1 MAYLIHYNK
10 NHSKANGQ
18 FVSGDGDGDG
28 IIDDHHNYARNK
40 KRGVATSTASKGHA
54 TSTTS
59 KGKSGLTKKQKI
71 AIGVGV
77 GVGVAAAAGTA
88 AILISKYK
96 NKPLALTSG
105 SPALTGGQKYA
116 ENLRNS
122 FYTDVT
128 SGAAPRLDARYSK
141 DTGNMSWIKNDFKRA
156 AAAKVVGGDW

>member
-28 IIDDHHNYARNK
+28 IADDHHNYARNK
-40 KRGVATSTASKGHA
+40 KTGGTTSTTSTA
-54 TSTTS
+54 S
-59 KGKSGLTKKQKI
+59 KGKSGLTKKQKV

-77 GVGVAAAAGTA
+77 GVGVVAAAGTA
-88 AILISKYK
+88 AILINKFK

-116 ENLRNS
+116 ENLRSS
-122 FYTDVT
+122 FYSDIT
-128 SGAAPRLDARYSK
+128 SSAPRLDSRYSK
-141 DTGNMSWIKNDFKRA
+141 DTGNMSWLKNDFKRA
-156 AAAKVVGGDW
+156 AAAKVAGGDW